1 MTNADVPE
9 GTARSSRSSIPTW
22 SAGRSS
28 PARVPPVGRHREDHE
43 DRHRGLCQ
51 SCVDP
56 ARPPPLPLLPSHA
69 GGQARR
75 HGLPGAAQGTH
86 GGSRQELLAGAQL
99 KAIRAA
105 GVQAPHDLGRIRQP
119 VLVANGDNDV
129 MVASE
134 HSADMARR
142 LPDAKLVIYPDS
154 GHGGV
159 FQHHQQF
166 LPEVLEFLER

>member
-1 MTNADVPE
+1 MAM
-9 GTARSSRSSIPTW
+9 R
-22 SAGRSS
+22 
-28 PARVPPVGRHREDHE
+28 
-43 DRHRGLCQ
+43 
-51 SCVDP
+51 
-56 ARPPPLPLLPSHA
+56 
-69 GGQARR
+69 
-75 HGLPGAAQGTH
+75 
-86 GGSRQELLAGAQL
+86 AQL

-105 GVQAPHDLGRIRQP
+105 GLQAPHDLGRIRQP

-159 FQHHQQF
+159 FQYHQQF
-166 LPEVLEFLER
+166 VPEVLEFLER